1 MSADVTARRSLPEG
15 DTGTQAHVVRP
26 NSNGLEALLMLAFDV
41 VPPGVRRRRDFLETS
56 DKAIGGTPVG
66 GPRHGRHAA
75 RSASS
80 GLRAP
85 RATAA
90 GVYVLAALVVT
101 ARLWVHPA
109 HRMVAGNPH
118 DTDLYTWWLAWIA
131 HQLSGGHFSLI
142 THAMNAPTG
151 VNAMWNTSLL
161 LPGIVLSP
169 LTLLAGG
176 QASYNVLLL
185 VGFAGSAYT
194 AHRLLLRHANV
205 EWWPALAGGA
215 VYGFSPAMMH
225 ASIGHVSLVFAPLV
239 PLLVSATLDI
249 CTGRVKPVVGG
260 FRLGALASAQLLT
273 GEELLFDTAF
283 LTGLLLVSIA
293 IFCPAAALRA
303 LRALGLAVW
312 AAVAV
317 VLTIAGYPL
326 WFQLYGPLAQ
336 HGSPLLQ
343 DYTKIDLS
351 ELVTPSQIML
361 LHTHHSAV
369 TALAIAPNKE
379 EYLGYL
385 GWPLLVFLVIATIM
399 LWRNLPAR
407 VAAITAGASILFSLG
422 EHLKFHGHQTHVP
435 MPWELAMHLPLAN
448 DVAVARFAL
457 FTPLA
462 AAGVVAIALTQLQTY
477 RLTATCVALAVIV
490 PLVPIPFSS
499 ANVATAP
506 PAVVSA
512 LKEVRP
518 GSTVLVLP
526 FPDANFTDPMR
537 WQGDTDF
544 RFAMPGGY
552 FIGPAWDGRG
562 YIGGDVA
569 RASTTLL
576 RQIAD
581 GSHSPEIS
589 TAERQTLKGDFAY
602 WHVNAVLLGP
612 GRGNA
617 ALSQAL
623 TGALGPPQFADGD
636 TLMWPLKS
644 SAA

>member
-1 MSADVTARRSLPEG
+1 VT
-15 DTGTQAHVVRP
+15 
-26 NSNGLEALLMLAFDV
+26 LAFDV
-41 VPPGVRRRRDFLETS
+41 VPLAVWRRREPSETG
-56 DKAIGGTPVG
+56 DVATGRTPAR
-66 GPRHGRHAA
+66 GPRRGRHAA
-75 RSASS
+75 LSASS

-90 GVYVLAALVVT
+90 GVYVVAALIVT

-109 HRMVAGNPH
+109 LRMVAGNPH

-142 THAMNAPTG
+142 THAMNAPPG

-161 LPGIVLSP
+161 LPSVVLSP
-169 LTLLAGG
+169 LTLLAGA
-176 QASYNVLLL
+176 QASYNVLLFA
-185 VGFAGSAYT
+185 GFAGSAYT

-205 EWWPALAGGA
+205 GWWPALAGGA
-215 VYGFSPAMMH
+215 LYGFSPAMMH

-239 PLLVSATLDI
+239 PLLVSTTLDI
-249 CTGRVKPVVGG
+249 CTGRVRPFVGG
-260 FRLGALASAQLLT
+260 IRLGALASAQLLT
-273 GEELLFDTAF
+273 GEELLFDTAL
-283 LTGLLLVSIA
+283 LTGVLLVSIA
-293 IFCPAAALRA
+293 IFRPAAALRA
-303 LRALGLAVW
+303 LRPLGLAVW

-351 ELVTPSQIML
+351 ELITPSQLML
-361 LHTHHSAV
+361 LHTQHSAA
-369 TALAIAPNKE
+369 TAFAIAPNKE

-385 GWPLLVFLVIATIM
+385 GWPLLLFLAIAAVV
-399 LWRNLPAR
+399 LWRNLAAR
-407 VAAITAGASILFSLG
+407 VFAITAGVTIIFSLG

-435 MPWELAMHLPLAN
+435 MPWELAMHLPLAAN
-448 DVAVARFAL
+448 VAVARFAL

-462 AAGVVAIALTQLQTY
+462 VAGVLAIALTQLKNY
-477 RLTATCVALAVIV
+477 RLAATFVALAVMM
-490 PLVPIPFSS
+490 PLVPIPFST
-499 ANVATAP
+499 ANIATAP
-506 PAVVSA
+506 AAVVA
-512 LKEVRP
+512 ATKNVQP

-581 GSHSPEIS
+581 GSHSAEIS
-589 TAERQTLKGDFAY
+589 ATERQTLKSDFAY
-602 WHVNAVLLGP
+602 WHVNAVVLGSGP
-612 GRGNA
+612 GSVRLA
-617 ALSQAL
+617 QALS
-623 TGALGPPQFADGD
+623 GAIGPPMSTDGD
-636 TLMWPLKS
+636 TMIWPCVVQGPS
-644 SAA
+644 PGNCNFGFGDVS

>member
-1 MSADVTARRSLPEG
+1 
-15 DTGTQAHVVRP
+15 
-26 NSNGLEALLMLAFDV
+26 
-41 VPPGVRRRRDFLETS
+41 
-56 DKAIGGTPVG
+56 VG
-66 GPRHGRHAA
+66 GPRRARHAA
-75 RSASS
+75 HNAPS
-80 GLRAP
+80 GIRAP

-109 HRMVAGNPH
+109 QRMVAGNPH

-161 LPGIVLSP
+161 LPSIVLSP
-169 LTLLAGG
+169 LTLIAGA
-176 QASYNVLLL
+176 QTSYNVLLFA
-185 VGFAGSAYT
+185 GFAGSAYT
-194 AHRLLLRHANV
+194 AHRLLLRHASV
-205 EWWPALAGGA
+205 GWWPALAGGA
-215 VYGFSPAMMH
+215 LYGFSPAMMH

-239 PLLVSATLDI
+239 PLLVSSTLDI

-260 FRLGALASAQLLT
+260 FKLGALASAQLLT

-283 LTGLLLVSIA
+283 LTGLLLISIA
-293 IFCPAAALRA
+293 IFRPAAVLRA

-343 DYTKIDLS
+343 DYTKNDLS
-351 ELVTPSQIML
+351 ELVTPSQMML
-361 LHTHHSAV
+361 LHTHHSAA

-385 GWPLLVFLVIATIM
+385 GWPLLVVLVIATIM

-407 VAAITAGASILFSLG
+407 VAAITAGASIVFSLG

-435 MPWELAMHLPLAN
+435 MPWELAMHLPLAG

-462 AAGVVAIALTQLQTY
+462 VAAVLAIALTQVQLHRY
-477 RLTATCVALAVIV
+477 AAIVVALAVMV
-490 PLVPIPFSS
+490 PLVPLPFST

-506 PAVVSA
+506 AAVVA
-512 LKEVRP
+512 ATKNVQP
-518 GSTVLVLP
+518 GSTVMVLP

-537 WQGDTDF
+537 WQGDTAF

-569 RASTTLL
+569 RSSTTLL
-576 RQIAD
+576 RQIA
-581 GSHSPEIS
+581 GGTHAPEI
-589 TAERQTLKGDFAY
+589 TGTELQTLETDLAY
-602 WHVNAVLLGP
+602 WHVSAVMLGP
-612 GRGNA
+612 GPGNP

-623 TGALGPPQFADGD
+623 TGAFGAPQFAAGA
-636 TLMWPLKS
+636 TMLWSLKPG
-644 SAA
+644 AA

>member
-1 MSADVTARRSLPEG
+1 
-15 DTGTQAHVVRP
+15 
-26 NSNGLEALLMLAFDV
+26 
-41 VPPGVRRRRDFLETS
+41 
-56 DKAIGGTPVG
+56 
-66 GPRHGRHAA
+66 
-75 RSASS
+75 
-80 GLRAP
+80 LRAP

-90 GVYVLAALVVT
+90 CVYVLAALIIT

-169 LTLLAGG
+169 LTLLAGA
-176 QASYNVLLL
+176 QASYNVLLF

-194 AHRLLLRHANV
+194 AHRLLIRHANV
-205 EWWPALAGGA
+205 AWWPALAGGA
-215 VYGFSPAMMH
+215 LYGFSPAMMH

-249 CTGRVKPVVGG
+249 CTGSVKPVIGG

-283 LTGLLLVSIA
+283 LTGVLLVSIA
-293 IFCPAAALRA
+293 IFRRAAALRA
-303 LRALGLAVW
+303 LRQLGLAVW

-351 ELVTPSQIML
+351 ELVTPSQLML
-361 LHTHHSAV
+361 LHTHHSAA

-385 GWPLLVFLVIATIM
+385 GWPLLVFLVVAAIM
-399 LWRNLPAR
+399 LWSNLAAR
-407 VAAITAGASILFSLG
+407 VAAITAGASIIFSLG
-422 EHLKFHGHQTHVP
+422 EHLKFHGHQTRVP
-435 MPWELAMHLPLAN
+435 MPWELAMHLPLASN
-448 DVAVARFAL
+448 VAVARFAL

-462 AAGVVAIALTQLQTY
+462 AAGVLAIALTQLQSY
-477 RLTATCVALAVIV
+477 RLTATLVACAVLV
-490 PLVPIPFSS
+490 PLVPVPFST
-499 ANVATAP
+499 ANVATAS
-506 PAVVSA
+506 PAVVTA
-512 LKEVRP
+512 VKNVQP

-581 GSHSPEIS
+581 GTHAPEM
-589 TAERQTLKGDFAY
+589 TATELLTLQTDVTY
-602 WHVNAVLLGP
+602 WHVSAVLLGP

-617 ALSQAL
+617 ALARAL
-623 TGALGPPQFADGD
+623 TGALGAPHFADGD
-636 TLMWPLKS
+636 TMLWPLKPGGI
-644 SAA
+644 